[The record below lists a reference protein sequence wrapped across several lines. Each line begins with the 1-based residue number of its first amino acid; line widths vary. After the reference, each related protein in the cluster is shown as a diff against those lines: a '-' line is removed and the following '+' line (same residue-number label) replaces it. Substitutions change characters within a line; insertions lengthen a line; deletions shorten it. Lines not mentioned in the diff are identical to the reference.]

1 MPEKTQL
8 LRARS
13 KTPPSLLTPPAKIPR
28 VPEEIPTQKTLD
40 SYDGFLQVLHME
52 TKDLDDQELDK
63 HLRKMLK
70 DDRYKDN
77 WGLHL

>member
-1 MPEKTQL
+1 
-8 LRARS
+8 
-13 KTPPSLLTPPAKIPR
+13 
-28 VPEEIPTQKTLD
+28 
-40 SYDGFLQVLHME
+40 ME